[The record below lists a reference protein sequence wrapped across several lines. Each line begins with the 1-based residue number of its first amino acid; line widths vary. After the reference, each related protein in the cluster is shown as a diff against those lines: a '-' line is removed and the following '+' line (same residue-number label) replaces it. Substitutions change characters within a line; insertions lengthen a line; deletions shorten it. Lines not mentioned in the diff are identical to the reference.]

1 MYLNLK
7 YLLFEIKWKWADFS
21 IQEPREVYFFSSCIF
36 NPYFQICFVDD
47 DQRQGNFTFLKRTE
61 DLLDAARSRL
71 VYKRIAKKVDWQNT
85 NVPNGPRK
93 GGGLYNHTMYS
104 IFNIHGIYVLINLL
118 YHTCLYSL
126 SRHR

>member
-1 MYLNLK
+1 MGWFLNSGTQRGL
-7 YLLFEIKWKWADFS
+7 
-21 IQEPREVYFFSSCIF
+21 FFSSCIF

-71 VYKRIAKKVDWQNT
+71 VYKRIAKQVDWQNT

-104 IFNIHGIYVLINLL
+104 IFNIHGIYVLIKFVIS
-118 YHTCLYSL
+118 HMSVQFE
-126 SRHR
+126 SA